1 MIPGREEP
9 VPPGA
14 PLKRRSFA
22 TTHWSVVL
30 ATRDV
35 EPDRAR
41 QALERLCATY
51 WYPVYA
57 CVRRFGRDHAEAED
71 ITQGF
76 FERILSRQ
84 AFQQLEPAKTRL
96 RSFLWIAL
104 RNYLVDVHDHQ
115 HRQKRAGNI
124 RPLSLD
130 ALSARHRYQCDP
142 VERWTPEQLFER
154 RWALALIDAALV
166 RLKTETTTT
175 RHGHLFTELEGYI
188 LGDKDGQ
195 TYAELAQRLG
205 MSPGSVRVTVLR
217 LRRRFAQLCGEE
229 VAHTVDDPAEI
240 EDELNHLLRVLGQ

>member
-1 MIPGREEP
+1 MLPGREEP
-9 VPPGA
+9 ASPGA

-57 CVRRFGRDHAEAED
+57 CVRRFGKDHAEAED

-96 RSFLWIAL
+96 RSFLWVAL
-104 RNYLVDVHDHQ
+104 RHYLVDVHDHQ
-115 HRQKRAGNI
+115 HRQMRAGDF

-130 ALSARHRYQCDP
+130 AMSARQRYQCDP

-154 RWALALIDAALV
+154 RWALALIDAALA
-166 RLKTETTTT
+166 RLKTETAAT
-175 RHGHLFTELEGYI
+175 RSGHLFAELEGYI

-195 TYAELAQRLG
+195 THAELAQRLG
-205 MSPGSVRVTVLR
+205 MSPGSVRVTVMR